1 MKILLT
7 GAGGPAAISVWKSL
21 HALEPHHTLYMAD
34 MDARASGLYLVPA
47 AQRFLV
53 PRGDA
58 PHFADD
64 LLALCQA
71 HGIDAC
77 ISTVDAELAGVA
89 ARRSDFAAIGV
100 QLVMADAA
108 ALALC
113 RDKSK
118 LIPAVA
124 ALGVPVPAGGVWQG
138 AQGLRQWDAFPAF
151 AKPCKGSG
159 SAGLMTINN
168 AADLAQVPTDGSY
181 LLQEL
186 LPHEEYSVD
195 VYAQPEPA
203 GGVTVIAA
211 VVRER
216 MKTDSGIAVTART
229 RHLPDLQALAAQVV
243 HGLGLPYVSN
253 VQFKRDA
260 RGAYKFLEVNPRF
273 PGSLPLTA
281 MAGIDIPQL
290 MLHNL
295 LGQQHPAALM
305 PYAQVMMVRYWTE
318 HAVDPLVYDAL
329 AATSRPS

>member
-1 MKILLT
+1 MNILLT

-21 HALEPHHTLYMAD
+21 HALEPYHTLYMAD
-34 MDARASGLYLVPA
+34 MDARASGLYLVPSER
-47 AQRFLV
+47 RFLV

-58 PHFADD
+58 PHFAAD
-64 LLALCQA
+64 LLALCKAQS
-71 HGIDAC
+71 IDAC
-77 ISTVDAELAGVA
+77 ISTVDAELGGVA
-89 ARRSDFAAIGV
+89 ARRSDFEAIGV
-100 QLVMADAA
+100 KLVMADGT

-113 RDKSK
+113 RDKAQ

-124 ALGVPVPAGGVWQG
+124 ALGVPVPSGGVWQG
-138 AQGLRQWDAFPAF
+138 ADGLRQWGAYPAF

-159 SAGLMTINN
+159 SAGLMNIDS

-195 VYAQPEPA
+195 VYAQPEAA

-229 RHLPDLQALAAQVV
+229 RHLPELQTLAVQVV
-243 HGLGLPYVSN
+243 QGLGLPYVSN
-253 VQFKRDA
+253 VQFKRDVS
-260 RGAYKFLEVNPRF
+260 GAYKFLEVNPRF

-281 MAGIDIPQL
+281 MAGVDIPQL

-295 LGQQHPAALM
+295 LGLQHPAVLL
-305 PYAQVMMVRYWTE
+305 PYAEVMMVRYWTE
-318 HAVDPLVYDAL
+318 HAVDPQAYDAL
-329 AATSRPS
+329 AAAAL

>member
-1 MKILLT
+1 MKLLLT

-21 HALEPHHTLYMAD
+21 YTLEPHHTLYMAD
-34 MDARASGLYLVPA
+34 MDARASGLYLVPEER
-47 AQRFLV
+47 RFLV
-53 PRGDA
+53 PRGDDA
-58 PHFADD
+58 NFADA
-64 LLALCQA
+64 LLALCRTQK
-71 HGIDAC
+71 IDAC
-77 ISTVDAELAGVA
+77 ISTVDAELAGLA

-113 RDKSK
+113 RDKAL

-138 AQGLRQWDAFPAF
+138 ADGLTQWSVYPAF

-159 SAGLMTINN
+159 SSGLMNINN
-168 AADLAQVPTDGSY
+168 PTDLAGVPRDGSY

-195 VYAQPEPA
+195 VYAQPETNGA
-203 GGVTVIAA
+203 VSVLAA

-229 RHLPDLQALAAQVV
+229 RQLPVLQALAAQVV
-243 HGLGLPYVSN
+243 EGLGLPYVSN
-253 VQFKRDA
+253 VQFKRDV
-260 RGAYKFLEVNPRF
+260 RGEYKFLEVNPRF

-281 MAGIDIPQL
+281 MAGIDIPKL

-295 LGQQHPAALM
+295 LGHQHSVMRL
-305 PYAQVMMVRYWTE
+305 PYQEVMMVRYWTE
-318 HAVDPLVYDAL
+318 HAVDPQAYDSMAKVSL
-329 AATSRPS
+329 G

>member
-1 MKILLT
+1 MNILLT

-21 HALEPHHTLYMAD
+21 HALEPYHTLYMAD
-34 MDARASGLYLVPA
+34 MDARASGLYLVPSER
-47 AQRFLV
+47 RFLV

-58 PHFADD
+58 PHFAAD
-64 LLALCQA
+64 LLALCKAQS
-71 HGIDAC
+71 IDAC

-89 ARRSDFAAIGV
+89 ARRSDYEAIGV
-100 QLVMADAA
+100 KLVMADAT

-113 RDKSK
+113 RDKAQ

-138 AQGLRQWDAFPAF
+138 ADGLRQWGAYPAF

-159 SAGLMTINN
+159 SAGLMNIDS
-168 AADLAQVPTDGSY
+168 AANLAQVPTDGSY

-195 VYAQPEPA
+195 VYAQPEAA

-229 RHLPDLQALAAQVV
+229 RHLPELQTLAVQVV
-243 HGLGLPYVSN
+243 QGLGLPYVSN
-253 VQFKRDA
+253 VQFKCDVS
-260 RGAYKFLEVNPRF
+260 GAYKFLEVNPRF

-281 MAGIDIPQL
+281 MAGVDIPQL

-295 LGQQHPAALM
+295 LGLQHPAVLL
-305 PYAQVMMVRYWTE
+305 PYAEVMMVRYWTE
-318 HAVDPLVYDAL
+318 HAVDPQAYDAL
-329 AATSRPS
+329 AAAAL

>member
-21 HALEPHHTLYMAD
+21 HTLEPHHTLYMAD
-34 MDARASGLYLVPA
+34 MDARASGLYLVPPER
-47 AQRFLV
+47 RFLV

-58 PHFADD
+58 SHFSDD
-64 LLALCQA
+64 LLTLCLKQ
-71 HGIDAC
+71 GIDAC
-77 ISTVDAELAGVA
+77 ISTVDAELAGLA
-89 ARRSDFAAIGV
+89 ARRGDFSAIGV

-113 RDKSK
+113 RDKAQ

-124 ALGVPVPAGGVWQG
+124 ALGVPVPVGGVWKG
-138 AQGLRQWDAFPAF
+138 AQGMLHWDTYPAF

-159 SAGLMTINN
+159 SAGLMNINS
-168 AADLAQVPTDGSY
+168 ATDLAQVPTDGSY

-186 LPHEEYSVD
+186 LPLEEYSVD
-195 VYAQPEPA
+195 VYAQPEAA

-229 RHLPDLQALAAQVV
+229 RHLPELQALAAQVV
-243 HGLGLPYVSN
+243 QGLGLPYVSN
-253 VQFKRDA
+253 VQFKRDV
-260 RGAYKFLEVNPRF
+260 RGTYKFLEVNPRF

-281 MAGIDIPQL
+281 MAGVDIPQL

-295 LGQQHPAALM
+295 LGHQHAAVLL

-318 HAVDPLVYDAL
+318 HAVDPQAYDAL
-329 AATSRPS
+329 AAAAS

>member
-1 MKILLT
+1 MKLLLT

-21 HALEPHHTLYMAD
+21 HTLEPHHTLYMAD
-34 MDARASGLYLVPA
+34 MDARASGLYLVPTDR
-47 AQRFLV
+47 RFLV
-53 PRGDA
+53 PRGDDG
-58 PHFADD
+58 HFPDA
-64 LLALCQA
+64 LLALCKAQK
-71 HGIDAC
+71 IDAC
-77 ISTVDAELAGVA
+77 ISTVDAELAGLA

-100 QLVMADAA
+100 QLVMADAP

-113 RDKSK
+113 RDKAK

-124 ALGVPVPAGGVWQG
+124 ELGVPVPAGGVWKG
-138 AQGLRQWDAFPAF
+138 ASGLQEWSSYPAF

-159 SAGLMTINN
+159 SSGLMNINN
-168 AADLAQVPTDGSY
+168 PSDLALVPTDASY

-195 VYAQPEPA
+195 VYAQPEA
-203 GGVTVIAA
+203 DASVSVLAS

-229 RHLPDLQALAAQVV
+229 RDLPELQALAARVV
-243 HGLGLPYVSN
+243 EGLRLPYVSN
-253 VQFKRDA
+253 VQFKRDV

-281 MAGIDIPQL
+281 MAGIDIPKL

-295 LGQQHPAALM
+295 LGHQHPTTRL
-305 PYAQVMMVRYWTE
+305 PYQEVMMVRYWTE
-318 HAVDPLVYDAL
+318 HAVDPQAYDAL
-329 AATSRPS
+329 AKGSHH